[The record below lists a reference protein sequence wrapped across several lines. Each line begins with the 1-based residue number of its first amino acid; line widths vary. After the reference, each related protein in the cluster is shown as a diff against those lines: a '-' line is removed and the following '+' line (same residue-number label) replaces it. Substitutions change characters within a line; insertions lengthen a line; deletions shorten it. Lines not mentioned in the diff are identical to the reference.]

1 MMRPLSSLFVAGIL
15 ASSCVT
21 AQVTQLQESDCP
33 PDNGIALQVLGSGG
47 PIADDARA
55 SSSYLVWVDGQAKV
69 LIDAGSGAFLRFGEN
84 GARFEDLELIA
95 LSHYHTDHS
104 ADLPALLK
112 SGNFSSRKRPLNI
125 SGPASARRF
134 PGLEGYLKGLLDPEK
149 GAYRYLSGYLD
160 GSNGLV
166 KLEAIER
173 DHKSSEASIV
183 IEQPGLK
190 VTALGVPHGIVPTL
204 AYRVEVA
211 NWTLVFGSDQNG
223 SLDAF
228 TEFARD
234 ADVLVAHL
242 VIPESAG
249 KSAKSLHA
257 TPSAIGRIAGKATVS
272 KLLLSH
278 FMARSL
284 KTMDHNLEMIRGLY
298 KGELVLADDNACLM
312 P

>member
-1 MMRPLSSLFVAGIL
+1 MIRHLSSLFLAGLI
-15 ASSCVT
+15 ASSCAN
-21 AQVTQLQESDCP
+21 AQIRRDPEEQCP
-33 PDNGIALQVLGSGG
+33 PVSGAALQVLGSGG
-47 PIADDARA
+47 QIADDARA
-55 SSSYLVWVDGQAKV
+55 SSSYLVWMDGRARV
-69 LIDAGSGAFLRFGEN
+69 IIDAGSGAFLRIGEN

-125 SGPASARRF
+125 SGPASSQRF
-134 PGLEGYLKGLLDPEK
+134 PGLEEYLKGFLDPQK
-149 GAYRYLSGYLD
+149 GSYRYLSGYLD

-166 KLEAIER
+166 KLVAIER
-173 DHKSSEASIV
+173 DHKNAEASIV

-190 VTALGVPHGIVPTL
+190 VTAMGVPHGIVPSL

-211 NWTLVFGSDQNG
+211 GWTLVFGSDQNG

-242 VIPESAG
+242 AIPENAG
-249 KSAKSLHA
+249 KAARSLHA
-257 TPSAIGRIAGKATVS
+257 IPSVIGEIANEATVS

-284 KTMDHNLEMIRGLY
+284 KTMDHNLEMIGQNY
-298 KGELVLADDNACLM
+298 NGDIVLAQDNQCLL